1 MTTSP
6 QLIQLF
12 KTNLQP
18 EMHVF
23 EDRFHY
29 IDGIWYKHDMAFEF
43 KAKKDFYQEVILEK
57 HKYESMLQHKRKRY
71 INLMTFESGR
81 EVVFSWNLN
90 HYPNPNWVWM
100 FIPNA
105 SNELYTKWEWTEVTL
120 LHIRDGKNITD
131 LIFKK

>member
-6 QLIQLF
+6 QLIELF
-12 KTNLQP
+12 KTNIVP
-18 EMHVF
+18 DMHVF

-43 KAKKDFYQEVILEK
+43 KCKRDFYQEVILEK
-57 HKYESMLQHKRKRY
+57 HKYESMLKHKRKRY

-81 EVVFSWNLN
+81 EVVYSWNLN
-90 HYPNPNWVWM
+90 NYPNPQWVKIN
-100 FIPNA
+100 IPNA
-105 SNELYTKWEWTEVTL
+105 SNEFYTRYELTECML
-120 LHIRDGKNITD
+120 LHIIDAKNITN

>member
-12 KTNLQP
+12 KKNILP
-18 EMHVF
+18 ELHVF

-29 IDGIWYKHDMAFEF
+29 IDGIWYQHDIAFEF
-43 KAKKDFYQEVILEK
+43 KAKTDFYQDVILEK
-57 HKYESMLQHKRKRY
+57 HKYISMLKHKRKRY

-81 EVVFSWNLN
+81 EVVYSFNLN
-90 HYPNPNWVWM
+90 DFPNPEWIWM
-100 FIPNA
+100 YIPDA
-105 SNELYTKWEWTEVTL
+105 SNELYSKWEWTEVCL
-120 LHIRDGKNITD
+120 LNISKAKNITH

>member
-6 QLIQLF
+6 QLIELF

-43 KAKKDFYQEVILEK
+43 KCKRDFYQDVLIEK
-57 HKYESMLQHKRKRY
+57 HKYMSMQQHKRKRY
-71 INLMTFESGR
+71 VNLMTFESGR
-81 EVVFSWNLN
+81 EVVFSFNLN
-90 HYPNPNWVWM
+90 EFPNPEWVWKY
-100 FIPNA
+100 IPNA
-105 SNELYTKWEWTEVTL
+105 SNELYTKWEWTECAL
-120 LHIRDGKNITD
+120 LNIRYAKNITD